1 MINGEK
7 GSPELIME
15 SISNVSYNFCKW
27 FLHLDTGK
35 HLLDNCKHE
44 KQIFFVC
51 FCQFWHARQKLK
63 CYNLHGRNINWCWG
77 REKKRKE
84 KRLREGERKKEKK
97 RNNNKKQQ
105 PRSTEMINGWWN
117 VVNRN
122 TNNFTSQN
130 PNKNTAWRHNRTEH
144 FAYNFHYKPS
154 PDQ

>member
-44 KQIFFVC
+44 KQNNFFVLFLPILTC
-51 FCQFWHARQKLK
+51 KTKTKVLQLT
-63 CYNLHGRNINWCWG
+63 NWCWG
-77 REKKRKE
+77 REKRKE
-84 KRLREGERKKEKK
+84 KKAEREKERKGTTK
-97 RNNNKKQQ
+97 NN

>member
-1 MINGEK
+1 MERRDHQSWSWKAYQMFHTISANDSYTWIRVSTCWTTVSMKSRIN
-7 GSPELIME
+7 
-15 SISNVSYNFCKW
+15 
-27 FLHLDTGK
+27 FL
-35 HLLDNCKHE
+35 
-44 KQIFFVC
+44 FC

-63 CYNLHGRNINWCWG
+63 CYNLHGRNTNWCWG
-77 REKKRKE
+77 REKRKE
-84 KRLREGERKKEKK
+84 KKAEREKERKGTTK
-97 RNNNKKQQ
+97 NN